1 MATFARAERAA
12 LSELLKQVG
21 PDAAT
26 LCEGWT
32 TADLAAHLVTRE
44 RRPDAAPGIALPAMR
59 GWTERVRTRF
69 KQRPYT
75 ELVHL
80 IATGPPR
87 VSLFGLI
94 PGVDELVN
102 SAELFVHHEDVRR
115 AQPGWAPRELP
126 VAVEASLWSRLRQG
140 GRLFFRRAP
149 VGVRLQNPDGDTV
162 TVKAGSPTVTLTGR
176 PSELLLYG
184 FGRGAHARV
193 EATGDEAAV
202 ARLHATRFGM

>member
-126 VAVEASLWSRLRQG
+126 AAVEASLWSRLRQG
-140 GRLFFRRAP
+140 GRIFFRRAP

-184 FGRGAHARV
+184 FGRGAHAQV
-193 EATGDEAAV
+193 EASGDETAV